1 MRTTLSFQWANDHEN
16 RENLFEY
23 DPIPN
28 NIAIPRVGDRVFLS
42 DAADFVGRTGFEEG
56 STGDSEK
63 KYSYDA
69 MIVAEVDFSVGE
81 EHYSVDVI
89 LRDPNPQE
97 YAEGAFQLY
106 PEYDY
111 DHKGGY
117 TISGKFVSHRA
128 PSDSKAEEDN
138 AV

>member
-42 DAADFVGRTGFEEG
+42 DAVGFERRV
-56 STGDSEK
+56 TGDSEK

-69 MIVAEVDFSVGE
+69 MIVAEVDFNVGKH
-81 EHYSVDVI
+81 HYSVDVI

-97 YAEGAFQLY
+97 FAEGAFQLY

-117 TISGKFVSHRA
+117 TISGTFVSHRA
-128 PSDSKAEEDN
+128 PSDSTAEEDN